1 MIVRIIILTTL
12 YSCIATTLDQYVLL
26 DVHLTELFWFRAMML
41 SSIIG
46 TDLRLCAEGVQLET
60 SNLGSHAEFLFLL
73 SVVTF
78 TAILIMIS
86 LVATQTIARAE

>member
-26 DVHLTELFWFRAMML
+26 DVHLTELFWFLATVL
-41 SSIIG
+41 SIVC
-46 TDLRLCAEGVQLET
+46 TDLRLSAEGVQLET